1 MHAAP
6 TRRVLLHLQA
16 HGGDPGLTFMAAS
29 GPGGRQLEAVVVARV
44 AEQHWGCPV
53 GPGSRLLS
61 VNGVLVDS
69 EALGVAGVQAVLFP
83 SAVASLAC
91 LLLEFQVESEA

>member
-44 AEQHWGCPV
+44 TEQHWGQGCPV

-61 VNGVLVDS
+61 VNGVLV

-83 SAVASLAC
+83 SAVAPLAC
-91 LLLEFQVESEA
+91 LLLEFQVEA